1 MILKVTSRIVRWG
14 RLLFLPLFGCSR
26 TYLSVRYSSTKLLF
40 SIGLLFFSTT
50 QYSFALQLSSNSR
63 VATAGYYQLFWSGEG
78 NIFQL
83 QESTSSDFKAFNVIY
98 EGKDLA
104 RVMSGKPDGHYY
116 YRLTTTRNNQ
126 LHTSNTLKVTVAH
139 HPLRNAILFFIAGA
153 IVFVSIIILIIS
165 GHRREVN

>member
-26 TYLSVRYSSTKLLF
+26 THLPVHNPLIKLLF

-50 QYSFALQLSSNSR
+50 QYSFALQLDSDTQL
-63 VATAGYYQLFWSGEG
+63 ATAGYYQLSWSGEG

-83 QESTSSDFKAFNVIY
+83 QESTTSDFSSFNVIY

-104 RVMSGKPDGHYY
+104 RVMSGKSDGHYF
-116 YRLTTTRNNQ
+116 YRLTTTSNNQ

-153 IVFVSIIILIIS
+153 IVFVSIIILIIR
-165 GHRREVN
+165 GHRQEVN